1 MARTLSSF
9 LVASV
14 IFLALDAVWL
24 IAVAS
29 PLYRDELG
37 DRIAE
42 EPDLAAG
49 AAFYVLYMAALLWFA
64 ILPGLRTGALRT
76 AAVNGAVLGAAA
88 YGTWALTNRA
98 VLTDWPWA
106 LVPVDIAW
114 GTALSAVTA
123 MLTVALLRSRLTP
136 A

>member
-1 MARTLSSF
+1 MPRTVSSF

-14 IFLALDAVWL
+14 IFLALDSVWL
-24 IAVAS
+24 VAVAS

-42 EPDLAAG
+42 TPDLLAG

-64 ILPGLRTGALRT
+64 ILPGLRDGSVRT

-98 VLTDWPWA
+98 VLTDWPWL

-123 MLTVALLRSRLTP
+123 ALTVRIVHSRQ
-136 A
+136 

>member
-1 MARTLSSF
+1 MPRTVSSF

-14 IFLALDAVWL
+14 IFLALDSVWL
-24 IAVAS
+24 VAVAS

-42 EPDLAAG
+42 NPDLLAG

-64 ILPGLRTGALRT
+64 ILPGLRDGSVRT

-98 VLTDWPWA
+98 VLTDWPWL

-114 GTALSAVTA
+114 GTALSAVTTA
-123 MLTVALLRSRLTP
+123 LTVRILRSRQ
-136 A
+136 